1 MNRFQPSPTALAIL
15 LHKIEAHS
23 YYLQHPPHLEV
34 YQDVNGQTLHTL
46 QSQTSHKFII
56 YASPMLRVTYWIPF
70 SIFFVKKQCE
80 LSMLNTFVCCF
91 FFFGSM
97 RRVSG
102 HNWLLLQ
109 IKNFPNPLIS
119 FEKDKLTVWP
129 LLNNPKCLSN
139 EME

>member
-15 LHKIEAHS
+15 LHKIEAHG
-23 YYLQHPPHLEV
+23 YYFSH
-34 YQDVNGQTLHTL
+34 QDVNGQTLHTL

-139 EME
+139 GME